1 MRHRVKTKSFHR
13 PKEHREALFV
23 NLAVELIEHG
33 RIKTTLPKAKALR
46 PFVEK
51 LVTLAKK
58 ETVAARRLLNAR
70 LRNNTKA
77 ATKLFKEIAPLLKER
92 QGGYTRIYKL
102 DKRRRGDDAQM
113 AIIEF
118 VAHPDKEEQ

>member
-13 PKEHREALFV
+13 KKEHREAMFI
-23 NLAVELIEHG
+23 NLAVSLIEHG
-33 RIKTTLPKAKALR
+33 RIETTLPKAKALR

-58 ETVAARRLLNAR
+58 ETIAARRLLNAR
-70 LRNNTKA
+70 LRNNRKA
-77 ATKLFKEIAPLLKER
+77 VTKLFKDIAPLFKEVN
-92 QGGYTRIYKL
+92 GGYTRIYKL

-118 VAHPDKEEQ
+118 VKFPEKEE

>member
-13 PKEHREALFV
+13 PKEQREALFV
-23 NLAVELIEHG
+23 NLACQLIEHG
-33 RIKTTLPKAKALR
+33 RIETTLPKAKTLR
-46 PFVEK
+46 PFIEK

-58 ETVAARRLLNAR
+58 QTVASRRLLNAR
-70 LRNNTKA
+70 LKNNTKA
-77 ATKLFKEIAPLLKER
+77 ATKLFKEIAPLMAER
-92 QGGYTRIYKL
+92 NGGYTRIYKL

-118 VAHPDKEEQ
+118 VEFPEKE

>member
-13 PKEHREALFV
+13 PKEQREALFV
-23 NLAVELIEHG
+23 NLACALIEHG
-33 RIKTTLPKAKALR
+33 RIETTLPKAKALR

-58 ETVAARRLLNAR
+58 QNVASRRLLNAR

-77 ATKLFKEIAPLLKER
+77 ATKLFKEIAPLMAER
-92 QGGYTRIYKL
+92 NGGYTRIYKL

-118 VAHPDKEEQ
+118 VEFPEKE

>member
-13 PKEHREALFV
+13 NKEHREALFV
-23 NLAVELIEHG
+23 NLAIALIENG
-33 RIKTTLPKAKALR
+33 RIETTLPKAKALR

-58 ETVAARRLLNAR
+58 ETIAARRLLNAR
-70 LRNNTKA
+70 LRNNRKA
-77 ATKLFKEIAPLLKER
+77 ATKLFKDIAPLFKER
-92 QGGYTRIYKL
+92 NGGYTRIYKL

-118 VAHPDKEEQ
+118 VEYPEKEE